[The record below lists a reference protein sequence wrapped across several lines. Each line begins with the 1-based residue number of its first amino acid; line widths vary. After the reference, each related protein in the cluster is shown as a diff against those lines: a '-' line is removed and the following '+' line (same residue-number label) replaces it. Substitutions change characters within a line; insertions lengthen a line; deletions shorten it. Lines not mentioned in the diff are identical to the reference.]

1 MSEETEL
8 CDNRRDAIESNG
20 TPQAVESVAAYR
32 RRYCVDSCVRRVRS
46 MLVVDILHYSL
57 FDDIPINSDLVLK
70 NNVSRVTSLCHKSH
84 HSNLNL
90 SEIEKG

>member
-1 MSEETEL
+1 
-8 CDNRRDAIESNG
+8 
-20 TPQAVESVAAYR
+20 
-32 RRYCVDSCVRRVRS
+32 

-84 HSNLNL
+84 LSNLNL